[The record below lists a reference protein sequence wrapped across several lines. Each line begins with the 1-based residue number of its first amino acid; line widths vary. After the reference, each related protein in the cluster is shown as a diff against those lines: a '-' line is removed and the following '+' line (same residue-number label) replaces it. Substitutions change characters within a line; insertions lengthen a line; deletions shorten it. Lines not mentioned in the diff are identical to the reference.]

1 MSVKLT
7 SRETSL
13 WAKKHVDDGEML
25 WLPLVAHLVDCSHV
39 MNWLFYHWLN
49 AGQRE
54 LLTQSVSEEDMQKL
68 IKFLGFFHDIGKAT
82 PAFQTKKSYDNN
94 ASLDEELIERL
105 NRNGFSELRVSG
117 LSSPQKSPHALAGE
131 AILESDAFNIPASV
145 GAIIGGHHGKPAEK
159 HNLRIQLENY
169 TANYD
174 QVDGH
179 VKDPIE
185 EEHRQEEKQA
195 WQDTRQR
202 LFDYGMNLAGY
213 TEAGEIP
220 EVGQPQAVI
229 LEGLL
234 IMADWLSS
242 SEWLNED
249 RSKPLFPLIGLDQGY
264 QDIDM
269 TSRFENAILTWKQ
282 SDKWV
287 PQKVILNDNTN
298 PYFNHWGYTPR
309 PVQLAMNQ
317 AIQATTD
324 PGLVIVEAGMGLGKT
339 EISLIAAEQLAYK
352 TGRNGFFMGLP
363 TQATTN
369 AMFTRVLEWTKFLAD
384 DEGKKLQIDLMQSK
398 RQYNSEFTNLPEASN
413 IYEQSENGKQHQ
425 TGSVVVNSWFTG
437 KKSILTD
444 FTVGTID
451 NLLRMG
457 LKKKH
462 LFLRH
467 LGFSGK
473 VVVIDEVH
481 AYDTYMSSYLFKAM
495 NWLGAYHVPVIILS
509 ATLPVEK
516 RNQLVKAY
524 LKGKYG
530 LNYQNRLIVKDGW
543 KTTQAYP
550 LLTILDGPELKQLTK
565 FDQKNQKS
573 THLYVQRLN
582 VNDEELVQAVTDKI
596 KQGGVAGIIVNT
608 VKRAQVL
615 AKAFQQ
621 NQTMGDTPLMVLHSA
636 FLAPERSKQEKKLQR
651 LIGKDG
657 HRPHKMIV
665 IGTQVLEQSLD
676 IDFDVLYTD
685 IAPIDLILQ
694 RAGRLHRHD
703 IQRPETLNIPEL
715 FVMGIQAPYEY
726 GDANEAIY
734 EKYLLMKTDYFLQD
748 TVTLPNDISKLVQE
762 VYDPKTDDLIPEI
775 GESRIKLDKDQAQE
789 KQRSNVFQIAAPKFR
804 LKSTIHGWLDYDFRN
819 LNKDEQSA
827 NAAVRDIQ
835 ETVEVI
841 LIQCTAK
848 GQYLVDGRSLR
859 DVSDREISEQVIRLP
874 MAITPNAAVITKVI
888 NDLEDKTAEYFDK
901 WQESPWLSGALALPL
916 DDNLSATLGNWRLMY
931 SEDLGLNYTK
941 EDE

>member
-25 WLPLVAHLVDCSHV
+25 WLPLVAHLVDCSRV

-185 EEHRQEEKQA
+185 EERRQEEKQA

-309 PVQLAMNQ
+309 PVQLAMTQ

-573 THLYVQRLN
+573 THLHVQRLN

-636 FLAPERSKQEKKLQR
+636 FLAPERSKQEEKLQR

-715 FVMGIQAPYEY
+715 FVMRIQAPYEY

-762 VYDPKTDDLIPEI
+762 VYDLKTDDLIPEI

>member
-1 MSVKLT
+1 
-7 SRETSL
+7 
-13 WAKKHVDDGEML
+13 
-25 WLPLVAHLVDCSHV
+25 
-39 MNWLFYHWLN
+39 
-49 AGQRE
+49 
-54 LLTQSVSEEDMQKL
+54 
-68 IKFLGFFHDIGKAT
+68 
-82 PAFQTKKSYDNN
+82 
-94 ASLDEELIERL
+94 
-105 NRNGFSELRVSG
+105 
-117 LSSPQKSPHALAGE
+117 
-131 AILESDAFNIPASV
+131 
-145 GAIIGGHHGKPAEK
+145 
-159 HNLRIQLENY
+159 
-169 TANYD
+169 
-174 QVDGH
+174 
-179 VKDPIE
+179 
-185 EEHRQEEKQA
+185 
-195 WQDTRQR
+195 
-202 LFDYGMNLAGY
+202 
-213 TEAGEIP
+213 
-220 EVGQPQAVI
+220 
-229 LEGLL
+229 
-234 IMADWLSS
+234 
-242 SEWLNED
+242 
-249 RSKPLFPLIGLDQGY
+249 
-264 QDIDM
+264 
-269 TSRFENAILTWKQ
+269 
-282 SDKWV
+282 
-287 PQKVILNDNTN
+287 
-298 PYFNHWGYTPR
+298 
-309 PVQLAMNQ
+309 
-317 AIQATTD
+317 
-324 PGLVIVEAGMGLGKT
+324 
-339 EISLIAAEQLAYK
+339 
-352 TGRNGFFMGLP
+352 
-363 TQATTN
+363 
-369 AMFTRVLEWTKFLAD
+369 
-384 DEGKKLQIDLMQSK
+384 
-398 RQYNSEFTNLPEASN
+398 
-413 IYEQSENGKQHQ
+413 
-425 TGSVVVNSWFTG
+425 
-437 KKSILTD
+437 
-444 FTVGTID
+444 
-451 NLLRMG
+451 
-457 LKKKH
+457 
-462 LFLRH
+462 
-467 LGFSGK
+467 
-473 VVVIDEVH
+473 
-481 AYDTYMSSYLFKAM
+481 M

-573 THLYVQRLN
+573 THLHVQRLN

-636 FLAPERSKQEKKLQR
+636 FLAPERSKQEEKLQR

-888 NDLEDKTAEYFDK
+888 NDLENKTAEYFDK
-901 WQESPWLSGALALPL
+901 WQESPWLSGALVLPL